1 MTIEYLKKA
10 AKTPATGEDETRE
23 TVATMLS
30 EIEAGGEDKAREYG
44 EKLDGWSGDIVA
56 GKDAI
61 AAAAEKVPDQL
72 KDDLRFAYDRV
83 RGFAEQQKKSIG
95 EF

>member
-44 EKLDGWSGDIVA
+44 EKLEG
-56 GKDAI
+56 
-61 AAAAEKVPDQL
+61 
-72 KDDLRFAYDRV
+72 RHC
-83 RGFAEQQKKSIG
+83 RGGRKGSRSTQGRSPFCL
-95 EF
+95 

>member
-23 TVATMLS
+23 IVATLLS

-44 EKLDGWSGDIVA
+44 EKLDGREADI
-56 GKDAI
+56 DRI
-61 AAAAEKVPDQL
+61 EKIRLSRPVTGP
-72 KDDLRFAYDRV
+72 
-83 RGFAEQQKKSIG
+83 
-95 EF
+95 